1 MANRKN
7 GKLDYNGKE
16 ISFDMA
22 AQLEETNKKLKETL
36 KLQKAHTQELKEQ
49 GKISD
54 ELYKK
59 RQAQYNLD
67 SKAQKAMHNG
77 LKLTREQQKDLLT
90 NADKNNKIISQG
102 ISTANANAN
111 RNTGFKGLNAWY
123 ADYTQQ
129 KYNKVY
135 QEIAERQYNKVS
147 SNGKKSLTQ
156 KQYDKLQND
165 IEKEFTETVTKNSK
179 DFGKYTEVFKIA
191 TDTFNK
197 AVSTWVGVAKTGLN
211 NQSTAYE
218 NTFENISVRNRVTR
232 GQYYSAQAKTNN
244 ILGNLGLRENIAT
257 SEVQNMWNTMATN
270 GLKIDMSSEQARAE
284 VTAKAIDTI
293 LTNKIVPYLDMSS
306 SATQQIAD
314 SNPNFLKQ
322 VRGIGLATTELQGSS
337 TFITKHL
344 QELVT
349 DIAPMASLAQ
359 NELGLQFA
367 QISGSYEELRNKY
380 KLNDAQIGALY
391 KNSAAVYEN
400 PYAALTN
407 GTLDQQMAV
416 AAGLSD
422 NIDFSDFAA
431 VDKYVRNSTNEVV
444 NWVPEGNTATLFGGM
459 LSSLGLTGTDAL
471 TNAILN
477 KKNIN
482 MDEVNA
488 AGAKT
493 AAETNAAAERATQDY
508 TNDKNQTNTTLQDV
522 TLENLMN
529 ELALGKEWLGH
540 WTDVIVTAIK
550 GVGTI
555 VLTKVVG
562 GAIGKGIGAL
572 AGLGG
577 ATLPVSSGLG
587 AALSVGGPIALGIA
601 GVAGAVALTNTYLS
615 KKQSE
620 AVEGTITRSNN
631 IYEQNKNKGLSEE
644 ANIADLWNNG
654 QQTYNTGIFEN
665 GGETI
670 SSFSTREK
678 LPNGSW
684 YDKSSSFESFVND
697 NNVKFSTQ
705 SHAGGSMLE
714 AFSWLSKDER
724 ESLGLT
730 SDWTKSGYD
739 EAKTALDKYG
749 WGGERDQE
757 KYNKIKTYALAKFLS
772 QNPNIPFKYAMAAL
786 SAALIT
792 GNHTN
797 DNGITGPLNTYFPSS
812 IVSDKTTLT
821 KTLEASG
828 ITEAKYLSAIY
839 RILGDKNIDYWLMT
853 NTGGV
858 MTYPTDEQLKSEFNL
873 HRYGLNEVP
882 YDEYPALLHQ
892 GEAVLTANTANV
904 LRDLLGEYQ
913 ETSTQAVNFDTI
925 IQTQT
930 SALIAKMEDIINV
943 ISSNSGSNFKPSTEQ
958 TKARSILEHSMLHL
972 TSTKNF

>member
-7 GKLDYNGKE
+7 GKLNYNGKE

-102 ISTANANAN
+102 ISTANAS

-156 KQYDKLQND
+156 KQYDKLQTD
-165 IEKEFTETVTKNSK
+165 IEKEFTESITKNSK

-232 GQYYSAQAKTNN
+232 RQYASAQVKTNN
-244 ILGNLGLRENIAT
+244 ILGSLGLRENIAT

-422 NIDFSDFAA
+422 NIDFSDFAT
-431 VDKYVRNSTNEVV
+431 VDKYVRNKTNEVV
-444 NWVPEGNTATLFGGM
+444 NWVPEGNTATFFGGM

-477 KKNIN
+477 KKNIP

-488 AGAKT
+488 AGERT

-540 WTDVIVTAIK
+540 WTDILVTAIK
-550 GVGTI
+550 GIGTI
-555 VLTKVVG
+555 LLTKVIG
-562 GAIGKGIGAL
+562 GGIGKGISML

-577 ATLPVSSGLG
+577 ATLPVSGGLG
-587 AALSVGGPIALGIA
+587 AVLGIGGPIALGIA
-601 GVAGAVALTNTYLS
+601 GVAGTAAIINSKIAQQHNEDRSEHIGNTTGAY
-615 KKQSE
+615 QSSIDE
-620 AVEGTITRSNN
+620 
-631 IYEQNKNKGLSEE
+631 GLSEE
-644 ANIADLWNNG
+644 QARADAWGSYQHSDN
-654 QQTYNTGIFEN
+654 GIFQNSGEIN
-665 GGETI
+665 ASFYTNDKIAGG
-670 SSFSTREK
+670 
-678 LPNGSW
+678 G
-684 YDKSSSFESFVND
+684 YVKSSHSWDDYVNND
-697 NNVKFSTQ
+697 NIKFNIDGEGNSI
-705 SHAGGSMLE
+705 LE
-714 AFSWLSKDER
+714 AFTGQSGELRDEFGFKRKLLQTGSEEARIALNKYR
-724 ESLGLT
+724 EAYDRYNYNRIKVYGLAT
-730 SDWTKSGYD
+730 LLDQNKS
-739 EAKTALDKYG
+739 
-749 WGGERDQE
+749 
-757 KYNKIKTYALAKFLS
+757 
-772 QNPNIPFKYAMAAL
+772 IPFNVAMAAL
-786 SAALIT
+786 SAAVIH
-792 GNHTN
+792 GNYTDDN
-797 DNGITGPLNTYFPSS
+797 DIMGPLNDSKYGFNNNVLT
-812 IVSDKTTLT
+812 DKEKLI
-821 KTLEASG
+821 KTMEYSG
-828 ITEAKYLSAIY
+828 ITEAKQLSSIY
-839 RILGDKNIDYWLMT
+839 RLLKESSVDFWLMAP
-853 NTGGV
+853 GKDKWMGF
-858 MTYPTDEQLKSEFNL
+858 PSEDELKSEFNL

-882 YDEYPALLHQ
+882 YDDYPAMLHQ

-904 LRDLLGEYQ
+904 LRDLLSEYQ